1 MEYAEIS
8 ELARRARDDEGGHEG
23 LRRSAIRV
31 GRAVARAGGD
41 YGDARKAGSM
51 IASPDMLELG
61 RTAAEYG
68 ALALAEWFRITDTEH
83 AARRRAQ
90 AQREDE
96 AVLFAVALGARYV
109 CARGHAAE
117 SGNGP
122 CMHVYRRRG
131 SRTFTCGCRMQPV
144 TAGAWAET
152 RIFGG

>member
-8 ELARRARDDEGGHEG
+8 ELVIRARDPEGGHEG

-68 ALALAEWFRITDTEH
+68 ALALAEWFRVTDEAH
-83 AARRRAQ
+83 AARRREQ
-90 AQREDE
+90 ARAEDE
-96 AVLFAVALGARYV
+96 AVRIASRTGARYV
-109 CARGHAAE
+109 CARGHTSQA
-117 SGNGP
+117 GNGP
-122 CMHVYRRRG
+122 CMHVYSRRG

-144 TAGAWAET
+144 TPGAWAET

>member
-8 ELARRARDDEGGHEG
+8 ELVSRARDDEGGHEG
-23 LRRSAIRV
+23 CRRSAIRV

-51 IASPDMLELG
+51 VASPDMLEYG
-61 RTAAEYG
+61 RTGAQYE
-68 ALALAEWFRITDTEH
+68 ALALAEWFRITDEAH
-83 AARRRAQ
+83 AARRREQ

-96 AVLFAVALGARYV
+96 AVRIASRTGARYV
-109 CARGHAAE
+109 CARGHASQA
-117 SGNGP
+117 GNGP
-122 CMHVYRRRG
+122 CMHTKSWRG

>member
-23 LRRSAIRV
+23 CRRAAIRV

-41 YGDARKAGSM
+41 YRDASLAGEM
-51 IASPDMLELG
+51 VAPDMLEPG
-61 RTAAEYG
+61 RTAAEYRRI
-68 ALALAEWFRITDTEH
+68 AVAEWFRITDEAH
-83 AARRRAQ
+83 EARRREQ

-144 TAGAWAET
+144 TPGAWAET

>member
-1 MEYAEIS
+1 MEYDEIS
-8 ELARRARDDEGGHEG
+8 ELVIRARDPEGGHEG
-23 LRRSAIRV
+23 LRRAAIRV

-41 YGDARKAGSM
+41 YRDASLAGEM
-51 IASPDMLELG
+51 VAPDMLEPG
-61 RTAAEYG
+61 RTAAGYE
-68 ALALAEWFRITDTEH
+68 ALALAEWFRVTDAEH

-122 CMHVYRRRG
+122 CMHTKSWRG